1 MNSTTAV
8 PIEVLHGPHAIE
20 VVVQLPGALLEH
32 LHIDLTP
39 DRLTIDA
46 DAPAGLRAFS
56 VPLAFPVDDR
66 RTTIDL
72 ENGVL
77 RVYMPRLKG

>member
-1 MNSTTAV
+1 MHSTAT
-8 PIEVLHGPHAIE
+8 PIEVLHRAHAIE
-20 VVVQLPGALLEH
+20 VVVQLPGAMLEH
-32 LHIDLTP
+32 LHIDVMP

-46 DAPAGLRAFS
+46 NAPTGMRAFS
-56 VPLAFPVDDR
+56 VPLAWPVDER